1 LTANTKKGLIRNS
14 GIEFVFTFQPMII
27 IFVVQ
32 AAVSLKRINRF
43 MNSEEIDPDAVT
55 HDENESRRN
64 EFT

>member
-1 LTANTKKGLIRNS
+1 
-14 GIEFVFTFQPMII
+14 MII

-64 EFT
+64 GFT